1 MFSLLLESLFVVVVV
16 IIVSSLMFQLVVCL
30 FCCFFKVKYPPLYRC
45 LILYSLICLSI
56 CVCLSQWL
64 NMVIRFKLE
73 LEHNKALKLILQIF
87 QKSFLTFFEV
97 RWSRVV
103 KLEWNG
109 YISFRT
115 TSFGLKF
122 YSKTGFSSI
131 NNIFVQMFVNLFL
144 VFCTMGKTTNRGKG
158 EIWSGLMWEC

>member
-1 MFSLLLESLFVVVVV
+1 MSHSLLAYMFVH
-16 IIVSSLMFQLVVCL
+16 L
-30 FCCFFKVKYPPLYRC
+30 
-45 LILYSLICLSI
+45 

-103 KLEWNG
+103 KLEWNS
-109 YISFRT
+109 YTSFST

-144 VFCTMGKTTNRGKG
+144 VFCTMGKTTNRGKRG
-158 EIWSGLMWEC
+158 NMVRTYVRMLIKIVFLAKIKHLLASSSCNWVGFIVVNSCS